1 MFPLMKLKKF
11 NRLFIRHCSMA
22 DMVMNSWKKNK
33 KMEYFKVWLRK
44 IKKIMEEKVW
54 QEFAMM
60 TTLSMKVCL
69 KKGRKM
75 GMEG

>member
-1 MFPLMKLKKF
+1 
-11 NRLFIRHCSMA
+11 MA